1 MKNYKRINQLYLQ
14 EYINTLANEAIKQVY
29 NKKAYIIKLSSIQFN
44 SIQFYST
51 GYLLHIPVLGLG
63 T

>member
-29 NKKAYIIKLSSIQFN
+29 NKKAYIIKLSSIQF
-44 SIQFYST
+44 YST